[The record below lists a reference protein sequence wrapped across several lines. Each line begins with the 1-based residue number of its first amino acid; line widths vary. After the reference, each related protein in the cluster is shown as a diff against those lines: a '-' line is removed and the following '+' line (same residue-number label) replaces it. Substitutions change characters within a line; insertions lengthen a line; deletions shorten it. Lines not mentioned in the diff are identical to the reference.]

1 MGPEDITGKSLQA
14 ILMQSQD
21 GEPLTWM
28 HWDGIK
34 SSETFH
40 TFLITLVLCSP
51 NPQQNKNRL
60 KGAMEYNVKWPHR
73 YNNVKVNSMS
83 LRNETAKLL

>member
-1 MGPEDITGKSLQA
+1 MGPDYVTGKSLRV

-21 GEPLTWM
+21 GEPLTGM

-34 SSETFH
+34 STETFH

-51 NPQQNKNRL
+51 NPQQNK
-60 KGAMEYNVKWPHR
+60 
-73 YNNVKVNSMS
+73 
-83 LRNETAKLL
+83 TD